1 MILVILYIVVTPWRG
16 PSHGFVSH
24 ALPDTVD
31 YTSLR
36 VHGLTDCTW
45 IVPGSWEDK

>member
-1 MILVILYIVVTPWRG
+1 MVLVILYIVVTPRG
-16 PSHGFVSH
+16 GIPYGFVSP

-31 YTSLR
+31 YNSPR
-36 VHGLTDCTW
+36 PHGPTDCTW